1 MIKETSNREFIT
13 AVAGVLETDVATIR
27 ARLQA
32 LGYTAIPGNPQKR
45 LDAYRRL
52 KATKVERVES

>member
-1 MIKETSNREFIT
+1 MIRETSNREFIT
-13 AVAGVLETDVATIR
+13 AVADMLETDPAATIR

-45 LDAYRRL
+45 IDAYRKL
-52 KATKVERVES
+52 KATRVEG